1 MKKIAYRNET
11 YLLFQ
16 DQKNQFELFL
26 SMILR
31 FVFVWVNDSRV
42 NSIFYIYTKQNYKKN
57 NIILKLHRLRA
68 MTFDKASQ

>member
-1 MKKIAYRNET
+1 MKKIACRNET

-26 SMILR
+26 SKILR
-31 FVFVWVNDSRV
+31 FLFVWVNDSRV
-42 NSIFYIYTKQNYKKN
+42 NSIFYIYTKQNYKTN